1 MGDKYTIKF
10 AGLSLDTHQFEF
22 TVSDDFF
29 DLIEFGEIRNGDLT
43 VKIDMIKEESM
54 LVLDFDISGTVTIM
68 CDRCAELYN
77 QEIEG
82 QNQLIVKFGEG
93 AHQNTD
99 DILVLPR
106 GESEMSITLY
116 IYEFTHLLLPQK
128 RVHPDGDCN
137 QEVVDRLNE
146 LNTASKFKDGDP
158 RWNALKEVL

>member
-1 MGDKYTIKF
+1 MGDKYTIKL

-22 TVSDDFF
+22 AVADDFF
-29 DLIEFGEIRNGDLT
+29 DSIEFGEIRKGNLS
-43 VKIDMIKEESM
+43 VKIDMLKEESM
-54 LVLDFDISGTVTIM
+54 LALNFDISGTVNVM
-68 CDRCAELYN
+68 CDRCSELYD
-77 QEIEG
+77 QDIKG
-82 QNQLIVKFGEG
+82 QNQLIVKFDEG
-93 AHQNTD
+93 AQKHTD
-99 DILVLPR
+99 DILVLPW

-128 RVHPDGDCN
+128 RIHPDGDCN